1 MAKCSDIEHW
11 SDEGLRNVIGTMDN
25 IHKSQM
31 KLGDTLE
38 GVQANLSSWGGL
50 TAEAWHRYHGK
61 VRVDVDE
68 HGHQAKAVAD
78 KLRPLYDEV
87 LSIKSQ
93 YRYLKSTIVNN
104 GHFDKNGDM
113 QHWKLRDDGTID
125 TGGSTASPQEA
136 SAKQDLEG
144 QMKALLHKAD
154 GVDAEIADAL
164 KAITTPGGA
173 VADGPHVGQ
182 PAPTQQ
188 PEPKPEDKHK
198 PDATIAAGALT
209 PADQLPLRAAD
220 GSLAS
225 PTEATARHDGLP
237 KGGDYLKA
245 NPHPSPLLA
254 GLSADEWRKR
264 LATFKPGEPL
274 PDPRTPTGDKAIDA
288 IAHAAGQ
295 QGSTYAWGGNQNL
308 DGPSVGHPD
317 DGDGATTFND
327 PARTGY
333 DCGGLV
339 RYSLSQAFQQDMP
352 NAPHGHD
359 GFVRTDGSNAGAGT
373 DRLDKSILL
382 NPVTDGGARIPSS
395 AVAGVAHPGDVLVF
409 EWPGHGHQAFDGNNT
424 QHTGLYIG
432 NGFMINAHESGEPVQ
447 VDSARDDGRRLDV
460 LRIGP

>member
-144 QMKALLHKAD
+144 QMKALLRKAD

-164 KAITTPGGA
+164 KAITTPGGG
-173 VADGPHVGQ
+173 VANGPQPGQ
-182 PAPTQQ
+182 SV
-188 PEPKPEDKHK
+188 PKPEDTHK
-198 PDATIAAGALT
+198 PDPTIAASADT
-209 PADQLPLRAAD
+209 PADQLPLMPKD
-220 GSLAS
+220 GHPAS
-225 PTEATARHDGLP
+225 PTMGTANNASPDPSQRLNLG
-237 KGGDYLKA
+237 YKA
-245 NPHPSPLLA
+245 SIAPLLA
-254 GLSADEWRKR
+254 GRSAEEWRQR
-264 LATFKPGEPL
+264 LANYKPGDAL
-274 PDPRTPTGDKAIDA
+274 PDPRTPTGDRSIDA
-288 IAHAAGQ
+288 IANAAGQ
-295 QGSTYAWGGNQNL
+295 QGSSYAWGGNRNI
-308 DGPSVGHPD
+308 DGPSPGTLKWDIGNGAHDNAD
-317 DGDGATTFND
+317 DK
-327 PARTGY
+327 RIGY

-339 RYSLSQAFQQDMP
+339 RYSVGQATPGF
-352 NAPHGHD
+352 NANGTPLDVGL
-359 GFVRTDGSNAGAGT
+359 GT
-373 DRLDKSILL
+373 DAIDSNHNLTRI
-382 NPVTDGGARIPSS
+382 NENGRIPSTGINNS
-395 AVAGVAHPGDVLVF
+395 QAGAGDVLVF
-409 EWPGHGHQAFDGNNT
+409 GGKASGTD
-424 QHTGLYIG
+424 HTGLYLG
-432 NGFMINAHESGEPVQ
+432 NGFFINAPGSGMPVQ
-447 VDSARDDGRRLDV
+447 IDDLRNRTPDYADV
-460 LRIGP
+460 LRIPAP